1 MENFYELLNIMEEHD
16 FSMEMLNQLKDVFQM
31 GGWDK
36 PDFERFSKLFYKKVK
51 KSGVKLTDEKMKQ
64 ILTVLYFRGVLN
76 LEDVLFI
83 DGACFDVQG
92 KKPTAWN
99 PEMKY
104 ISAYRVGFYGPSEK
118 YRQTDFLDT
127 TFFFYHH
134 LFNTKKLKSEVATI
148 LPQLREEIN
157 DIFVKYYKNM
167 DFPEKLADTSA
178 RSSHWYAIN
187 YNEEEIIN
195 GLNNQ
200 TPFNV
205 SIICRVEE
213 KPEIIKIDIECDTSK
228 EKFLTIKNV
237 DNNFERLTDMIKDN
251 QSFNKEKIKL

>member
-16 FSMEMLNQLKDVFQM
+16 FSIEMLNQIKLLFQL
-31 GGWDK
+31 GLYDESGFK
-36 PDFERFSKLFYKKVK
+36 RFSKLFYKKVK
-51 KSGVKLTDEKMKQ
+51 KSGVKLTDEMIKQ
-64 ILTVLYFRGVLN
+64 ILTVLYFMGVLN

-83 DGACFDVQG
+83 DGACFGVLG

-104 ISAYRVGFYGPSEK
+104 ISAYKVEFYGSSEK

-148 LPQLREEIN
+148 LPQLRKEIN
-157 DIFVKYYKNM
+157 FIFVKYYKNK
-167 DFPEKLADTSA
+167 DFPEKLAATSA
-178 RSSHWYAIN
+178 RNHWYAIN
-187 YNEEEIIN
+187 YDEEEIIN

-205 SIICRVEE
+205 SMICRVEE
-213 KPEIIKIDIECDTSK
+213 KAEIIKMDIECDTSK

-237 DNNFERLTDMIKDN
+237 DNNFEKLTDIIKDN
-251 QSFNKEKIKL
+251 QHPNKEKIKL